1 MQAARQSF
9 NNGGKRGKFIICLG
23 CYPDVNVFSW
33 ILKNSHKYH
42 SSKNKKKIWCTEL
55 LGYTQL
61 TQCIDKSRFILPLP
75 FAFTFNCE
83 PTVPFSFFSKTYPIT
98 SYPFTRVNLTL
109 TQCHVRLTILSRNS
123 GHAPLKIVTQFLLQ
137 MQSFGTNNR
146 L

>member
-61 TQCIDKSRFILPLP
+61 TQCIDKSRFIRSL
-75 FAFTFNCE
+75 AFR
-83 PTVPFSFFSKTYPIT
+83 FSFNSEPFLFSQKPIRLQAIRLHESILRLRNVT
-98 SYPFTRVNLTL
+98 S
-109 TQCHVRLTILSRNS
+109 
-123 GHAPLKIVTQFLLQ
+123 G
-137 MQSFGTNNR
+137 
-146 L
+146 